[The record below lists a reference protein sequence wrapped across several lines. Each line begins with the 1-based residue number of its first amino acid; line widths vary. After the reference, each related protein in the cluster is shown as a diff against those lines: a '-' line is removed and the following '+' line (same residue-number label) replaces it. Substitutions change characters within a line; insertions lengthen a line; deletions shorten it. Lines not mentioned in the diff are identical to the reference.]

1 MFNESSLVLE
11 SVTLRFLVQFVVK
24 VLVDLASRSV
34 LDEEASEDSQSSH
47 P

>member
-11 SVTLRFLVQFVVK
+11 GVTLRLLVQFVVK
-24 VLVDLASRSV
+24 VLVDLAGRSV
-34 LDEEASEDSQSSH
+34 LDEKASEDSQSSH